1 MVLTACGA
9 FEMHVMLGES
19 KAEEFAPVAGCAPC
33 DGFIEANLFV
43 KGVSYQKEEV
53 ETDPFGETFTQAWP
67 VTPYKVRVS
76 NHSNEQRWIRVYVD
90 GEQAYGCSINAGE
103 TRVLEGKQSQP
114 DQGASAIHEL
124 LFARPRLVRRDENVD
139 APVDPAKLGEFE
151 SVRLDVHACTRGEE
165 TRGTKRGASGGFDG
179 VNKAICKKAKAGAMT
194 RTGGVVKRSLG
205 AASSTTLTTY
215 TVNEVLDTVRIRY
228 AQKDRLVTF
237 GVWPDDDSDE
247 EAGDKKRAKLSKEG

>member
-90 GEQAYGCSINAGE
+90 GEQAYGCNINAGE

-194 RTGGVVKRSLG
+194 RTGDELAPAANGVHNRREYSVG
-205 AASSTTLTTY
+205 AKISTL
-215 TVNEVLDTVRIRY
+215 RIRY
-228 AQKDRLVTF
+228 AQRDKLEKLGVVKDE
-237 GVWPDDDSDE
+237 PDE
-247 EAGDKKRAKLSKEG
+247 